1 MWKVW
6 SKANKDFS
14 LKWGELGQVGG
25 KFGASSGKFGQV
37 RASSGKFGQVQASW
51 GELGQ
56 VGNQRNY
63 RILTLYKEF

>member
-14 LKWGELGQVGG
+14 LKWGKLGQVGG
-25 KFGASSGKFGQV
+25 KFGASWGELGQV
-37 RASSGKFGQVQASW
+37 PASW

-63 RILTLYKEF
+63 RILTLKKTS